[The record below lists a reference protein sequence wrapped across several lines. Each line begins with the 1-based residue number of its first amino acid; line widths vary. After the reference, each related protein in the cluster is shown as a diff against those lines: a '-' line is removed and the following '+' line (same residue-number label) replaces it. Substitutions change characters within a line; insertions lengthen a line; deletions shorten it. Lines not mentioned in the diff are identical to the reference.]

1 MMMVLTA
8 VQLMQALTMDGC
20 GASKNNGFNKQIDT
34 TPHLRVLTI
43 DIERLI
49 SDAQQ
54 TVPDVYSNYAI
65 DSWLDLYGQ

>member
-1 MMMVLTA
+1 MNAYYQKTKPFVFWT
-8 VQLMQALTMDGC
+8 
-20 GASKNNGFNKQIDT
+20 ASKNNGFNKQFDT